1 MAVNKLLVAFDESEG
16 ADRAL
21 AMAASLAAVNPEAH
35 VDVVYVVPIRCST
48 KRRWRTSRTFST

>member
-35 VDVVYVVPIRCST
+35 VDVVYAVSYTHLTLPPNREV
-48 KRRWRTSRTFST
+48 